1 MEIEVSNG
9 EIVDKYTILQIKKE
23 KIKDVDKLFNVNN
36 EIECLIPPLFNMN
49 VEQLDILELKNVNL
63 FLWEVEEE
71 IRLCEEK
78 QRFDDYFILLARQV
92 YKLNDQR
99 AAIKK
104 KINLYTKSN
113 LIEEKSY
120 KQ

>member
-1 MEIEVSNG
+1 MQIEVSNG
-9 EIVDKYTILQIKKE
+9 EIVDKYTILQIKAD
-23 KIKDVDKLFNVNN
+23 KIKDVDKLFNIKN
-36 EIECLIPPLFNMN
+36 EIEYFIEPMFNMN
-49 VEQLDILELKNVNL
+49 IDRIDVLDLKDVNL
-63 FLWEVEEE
+63 FLWEVEEQLR
-71 IRLCEEK
+71 ICEEK

-99 AAIKK
+99 SAIKK
-104 KINLYTKSN
+104 KINLYTNSS